1 MYDATDL
8 LNSIKTAA
16 TQAVM
21 NAEPMNLI
29 FGKVLS
35 DKPLKIEIEKRLVL
49 TENELIVPLSLTD
62 FKVKMTVDHK
72 TESKGGGSGDSAYES
87 HNHNY
92 KGKKEF
98 LVHNALTSGDEVIIL
113 KMQGGKQY
121 LVLDRL
127 VKLCCQ

>member
-1 MYDATDL
+1 VILLHDATDL

-21 NAEPMNLI
+21 NSEPMNLL

-35 DKPLKIEIEKRLVL
+35 DKPLKVEIEKRLVL
-49 TENELIVPLSLTD
+49 TKNELIVPLSLTD
-62 FKVKMTVDHK
+62 FKIKMTVDHK
-72 TESKGGGSGDSAYES
+72 TENKGGGAGDSAYES
-87 HNHNY
+87 HNHDY

-98 LVHNALTSGDEVIIL
+98 KVHNALKRGDEVILI

-121 LVLDRL
+121 LILDRL
-127 VKLCCQ
+127 VK